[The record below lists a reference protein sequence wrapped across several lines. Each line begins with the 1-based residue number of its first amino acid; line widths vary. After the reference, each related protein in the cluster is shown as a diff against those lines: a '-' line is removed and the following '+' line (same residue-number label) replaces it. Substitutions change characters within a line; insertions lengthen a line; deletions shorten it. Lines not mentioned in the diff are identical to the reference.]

1 MPYFIPLGIPDFKG
15 KKDRDFIQVSYLI
28 EGNDAVELTIQIRDG
43 GKIIYQEKITD
54 SSKLTKGEHRWKWN
68 GFDSNGIY
76 DSAVFTTAKDLNIY
90 TIAIDN
96 EENYSRKRVEFTA
109 KYSEVKWV
117 DVKINKNTKRI
128 DVTLRVN
135 LKDGGEIGT
144 EKDCTQVGSG
154 QYSSIKT
161 VCPWEKIPEKDIKP
175 YQPLI
180 KSRTKSFEELKEM
193 ALNGVNIH
201 WSRRYTNTDGTI
213 INNDNWEVIVTA
225 VNTTKN
231 AMDDLDIVFNT
242 NSFWGRSNNP
252 GNVSTITSFFANLA
266 EYIPYVPLNET
277 IYYNVG
283 YVNTI
288 YKHESH
294 FFFKKD
300 EWDYLNPLEPNLNND
315 FLFTSAHELGHS
327 VLKAFAEKGGGDTD
341 HSYKHKGS
349 SDYSNTKP
357 VNEGGENYPSTG
369 EIDLMKYY
377 NNSPYWSDFNRIV
390 ASQEDILGLIWLT
403 KLELK

>member
-161 VCPWEKIPEKDIKP
+161 VCPWEKIPEKDIKRYGNP
-175 YQPLI
+175 PI
-180 KSRTKSFEELKEM
+180 KSRTKSFKDLEQLALEGLSYHWGRNKNHFIAKNVDINGELYEVF
-193 ALNGVNIH
+193 VNAI
-201 WSRRYTNTDGTI
+201 
-213 INNDNWEVIVTA
+213 
-225 VNTTKN
+225 NTTKK
-231 AMDDLDIVFNT
+231 AMDDVDLIFNT
-242 NSFWGRSNNP
+242 NHKWMRSGNP
-252 GNVSTITSFFANLA
+252 GTVEDPISFVGNIVSREAIC
-266 EYIPYVPLNET
+266 
-277 IYYNVG
+277 YNVG
-283 YVNTI
+283 YIYEYFYKDSWDYQIENSENLEFKFTSSHEIGHTILKAYGGTFYSYGHKESVNTI
-288 YKHESH
+288 TQKMKSTAPE
-294 FFFKKD
+294 
-300 EWDYLNPLEPNLNND
+300 
-315 FLFTSAHELGHS
+315 
-327 VLKAFAEKGGGDTD
+327 
-341 HSYKHKGS
+341 
-349 SDYSNTKP
+349 
-357 VNEGGENYPSTG
+357 YPKTG
-369 EIDLMKYY
+369 EIDIMPYY
-377 NNSPYWSDFNRIV
+377 PQSPPPTVYNRYI
-390 ASQEDILGLIWLT
+390 ASEKDVLSLLWLT
-403 KLELK
+403 KLKLK

>member
-1 MPYFIPLGIPDFKG
+1 
-15 KKDRDFIQVSYLI
+15 
-28 EGNDAVELTIQIRDG
+28 

-161 VCPWEKIPEKDIKP
+161 VCPWEKIPKEVLSYYEKTPIK
-175 YQPLI
+175 L
-180 KSRTKSFEELKEM
+180 RTKSFEELKQL
-193 ALNGVNIH
+193 ALDGTNTY
-201 WSRRYTNTDGTI
+201 WSRNQGNIGGNVEIDGEKYETYIKSVISKNGIKAPKITFLTNDEPGRSR
-213 INNDNWEVIVTA
+213 NWELSRI
-225 VNTTKN
+225 
-231 AMDDLDIVFNT
+231 LF
-242 NSFWGRSNNP
+242 
-252 GNVSTITSFFANLA
+252 
-266 EYIPYVPLNET
+266 
-277 IYYNVG
+277 YNVG
-283 YVNTI
+283 FLFYNDW
-288 YKHESH
+288 KS
-294 FFFKKD
+294 
-300 EWDYLNPLEPNLNND
+300 LNPNNPVFKNKGWYFENND
-315 FLFTSAHELGHS
+315 VEEFKMTSAHEIGHEIL
-327 VLKAFAEKGGGDTD
+327 LKYGGHKYSKG
-341 HSYKHKGS
+341 HKGS
-349 SDYSNTKP
+349 SSIITQKSKNIPLPKQ
-357 VNEGGENYPSTG
+357 GK
-369 EIDLMKYY
+369 IDLMKYY
-377 NNSPYWSDFNRIV
+377 DKYYDKQRTV
-390 ASQEDILGLIWLT
+390 ASQKDVLSLLWLT
-403 KLELK
+403 KLELR

>member
-144 EKDCTQVGSG
+144 EKDCIQVGSG

-161 VCPWEKIPEKDIKP
+161 VCPWEKIPKEDLIAGKP
-175 YQPLI
+175 PI
-180 KSRTKSFEELKEM
+180 KSRTKSFKDLEQLALEGLSYHWGRNKNHFIAKNVDINGELYEVF
-193 ALNGVNIH
+193 VNAI
-201 WSRRYTNTDGTI
+201 
-213 INNDNWEVIVTA
+213 
-225 VNTTKN
+225 NTTKK
-231 AMDDLDIVFNT
+231 AMDDVDLIFNT
-242 NSFWGRSNNP
+242 NHKWMRSGNP
-252 GNVSTITSFFANLA
+252 GTVEDPISFVGNIVSREAIC
-266 EYIPYVPLNET
+266 
-277 IYYNVG
+277 YNVG
-283 YVNTI
+283 YI
-288 YKHESH
+288 KYSDGWGYREEESITSG
-294 FFFKKD
+294 FG
-300 EWDYLNPLEPNLNND
+300 ENLEFMD
-315 FLFTSAHELGHS
+315 TSAHEIGHTI
-327 VLKAFAEKGGGDTD
+327 LKAYGGTFY
-341 HSYKHKGS
+341 SYGHKGS
-349 SDYSNTKP
+349 VNTITQNKKSNAPKFP
-357 VNEGGENYPSTG
+357 LEG
-369 EIDLMKYY
+369 EIDIMPYHKENKLGKWYRQSNYY
-377 NNSPYWSDFNRIV
+377 KRRV
-390 ASQEDILGLIWLT
+390 AHKKDVLSLIWLT
-403 KLELK
+403 KLNLK

>member
-76 DSAVFTTAKDLNIY
+76 DSTVFTTAKDLNIY

-161 VCPWEKIPEKDIKP
+161 VCPWKKIPEKDIKRNGKP
-175 YQPLI
+175 PI
-180 KSRTKSFEELKEM
+180 KSRTKSFKDLKQLALEGLSYHWGRNKNHFIAKNVDINGELYEVFVNAINTTENAIAPLSTKFVT
-193 ALNGVNIH
+193 NGSPGR
-201 WSRRYTNTDGTI
+201 SR
-213 INNDNWEVIVTA
+213 NWELSRILYFNIGYLDFSSWYNLSSDWRYRSLTFA
-225 VNTTKN
+225 T
-231 AMDDLDIVFNT
+231 DLF
-242 NSFWGRSNNP
+242 R
-252 GNVSTITSFFANLA
+252 
-266 EYIPYVPLNET
+266 E
-277 IYYNVG
+277 
-283 YVNTI
+283 
-288 YKHESH
+288 
-294 FFFKKD
+294 
-300 EWDYLNPLEPNLNND
+300 
-315 FLFTSAHELGHS
+315 TSAHEIGHE
-327 VLKAFAEKGGGDTD
+327 VLLAYGG
-341 HSYKHKGS
+341 HIYSKKHKETS
-349 SDYSNTKP
+349 TILQS
-357 VNEGGENYPSTG
+357 ENAGLKYPSG
-369 EIDLMKYY
+369 EIDLMKYFDEVY
-377 NNSPYWSDFNRIV
+377 APDFRKVI
-390 ASQEDILGLIWLT
+390 ASEKDVLSLIWLT

>member
-144 EKDCTQVGSG
+144 EKDCIQVGSG

-161 VCPWEKIPEKDIKP
+161 VCPWEKIPKEDLIAGKP
-175 YQPLI
+175 PI
-180 KSRTKSFEELKEM
+180 KSRTKSFKDLKQLALEGLSYHWGRNKNHFIAKNVDINGELYEVF
-193 ALNGVNIH
+193 VNAI
-201 WSRRYTNTDGTI
+201 
-213 INNDNWEVIVTA
+213 
-225 VNTTKN
+225 NTTKK
-231 AMDDLDIVFNT
+231 AMDDVDLIFNT
-242 NSFWGRSNNP
+242 NHKWMRSGNP
-252 GNVSTITSFFANLA
+252 GTVEDPISFVGNIVSREAIC
-266 EYIPYVPLNET
+266 
-277 IYYNVG
+277 YNVG
-283 YVNTI
+283 YIKYSNGWFYRT
-288 YKHESH
+288 
-294 FFFKKD
+294 
-300 EWDYLNPLEPNLNND
+300 NND
-315 FLFTSAHELGHS
+315 ENIDFKYTSAHEIGHTI
-327 VLKAFAEKGGGDTD
+327 LKAYGGTFY
-341 HSYKHKGS
+341 SYGHKGS
-349 SDYSNTKP
+349 VNTITQSESSNAKAYPKKGEMDIMPYYTDNPPLFDY
-357 VNEGGENYPSTG
+357 
-369 EIDLMKYY
+369 
-377 NNSPYWSDFNRIV
+377 NRFI
-390 ASQEDILGLIWLT
+390 AHEKDILSLLWLT

>member
-161 VCPWEKIPEKDIKP
+161 VCPWEKIPKEVLSYYEKTPIK
-175 YQPLI
+175 L
-180 KSRTKSFEELKEM
+180 RTKSFEELKQL
-193 ALNGVNIH
+193 ALDGTNTY
-201 WSRRYTNTDGTI
+201 WSRNQGNIGGNVEIDGEKYETYIKSVISKNGIKAPKITFLTNDEPGRSR
-213 INNDNWEVIVTA
+213 NWELSRI
-225 VNTTKN
+225 
-231 AMDDLDIVFNT
+231 LF
-242 NSFWGRSNNP
+242 
-252 GNVSTITSFFANLA
+252 
-266 EYIPYVPLNET
+266 
-277 IYYNVG
+277 YNVG
-283 YVNTI
+283 FLFYNDW
-288 YKHESH
+288 KS
-294 FFFKKD
+294 
-300 EWDYLNPLEPNLNND
+300 LNPNNPVFKNKGWYFENND
-315 FLFTSAHELGHS
+315 VEEFKMTSAHEIGHEIL
-327 VLKAFAEKGGGDTD
+327 LKYGGHKYSKG
-341 HSYKHKGS
+341 HKGS
-349 SDYSNTKP
+349 SSIITQKSKNIPLPKQ
-357 VNEGGENYPSTG
+357 GK
-369 EIDLMKYY
+369 IDLMKYY
-377 NNSPYWSDFNRIV
+377 DKYYDKQRTV
-390 ASQEDILGLIWLT
+390 ASQKDVLSLLWLT
-403 KLELK
+403 KLELR

>member
-54 SSKLTKGEHRWKWN
+54 SSKLTKGEHCWKWN

-144 EKDCTQVGSG
+144 EKDCIQVGSS

-161 VCPWEKIPEKDIKP
+161 VCPWEKIPEKEIDPKDPILKARNESNNFDALKQLAMDGIEK
-175 YQPLI
+175 YWERNNTNI
-180 KSRTKSFEELKEM
+180 GKGVYIDEELYEVFISCKQGEQGMVAPKIIYFTNSENTTFNRSHNWFASRKLYYKEGYLKNERWVYRNSSD
-193 ALNGVNIH
+193 AIQDFKETAAHEIGHELLAKLNGK
-201 WSRRYTNTDGTI
+201 Y
-213 INNDNWEVIVTA
+213 
-225 VNTTKN
+225 
-231 AMDDLDIVFNT
+231 
-242 NSFWGRSNNP
+242 
-252 GNVSTITSFFANLA
+252 
-266 EYIPYVPLNET
+266 
-277 IYYNVG
+277 
-283 YVNTI
+283 
-288 YKHESH
+288 
-294 FFFKKD
+294 
-300 EWDYLNPLEPNLNND
+300 
-315 FLFTSAHELGHS
+315 
-327 VLKAFAEKGGGDTD
+327 
-341 HSYKHKGS
+341 HSYTHKGTS
-349 SDYSNTKP
+349 HPSVIIQDPIEGTKYP
-357 VNEGGENYPSTG
+357 TGGE
-369 EIDLMKYY
+369 EIDLMKYADDFY
-377 NNSPYWSDFNRIV
+377 PYDYYKRVILSEKDL
-390 ASQEDILGLIWLT
+390 LGLLWLT